1 MPFQKE
7 LHPQESNFMKTVA
20 RHGLAK
26 VSQQNRPK
34 ENPEY
39 GVRQVRALKPRK
51 CQQICF
57 FLQNRNKPLC
67 YTPSASYPISFSI
80 NIKHSPTTL
89 PYSTAQVPGKNAYR
103 PFHFVS
109 AKAGAKKMIF
119 FVYVDIILYMSY
131 KHTFNPYHPLLP
143 NTVPPTRYPYT

>member
-1 MPFQKE
+1 MTNKGRQLAKFKKKPRRSKPANPTAASASVPFQKE

-57 FLQNRNKPLC
+57 LQNRNRPLC

-109 AKAGAKKMIF
+109 AKAGAKK
-119 FVYVDIILYMSY
+119 
-131 KHTFNPYHPLLP
+131 
-143 NTVPPTRYPYT
+143 